1 MLRKSTYRLH
11 EFIIFV
17 QKFDFSVQKIKKQA
31 DVFS

>member
-1 MLRKSTYRLH
+1 MLRKSTYRLY
-11 EFIIFV
+11 EFIFFV